1 MSTITNPIVKFF
13 GVAIQGQTYL
23 NAIYLLLAFPLGLFY
38 FVFLVT
44 GLSLGV
50 GLLLLWI
57 GLIVL
62 VSVFAAWY
70 GLAAF
75 ERWLAMTLLHEPIP
89 PMIQQDLS
97 NLTLWQKFV
106 ATLKNPVTWKALVY
120 LFARFPLG
128 LFIFIVFVTLASLS
142 VALIATPL
150 YYNWIPVYPG
160 IHLTLDGATL
170 QPYWMIDTLP
180 KALLASLVGLLIG
193 FISLHIFNGLAWV
206 SAKFARYM
214 LGNFS
219 STPSMP
225 LAAPSTPMD
234 SEAPANPA

>member
-1 MSTITNPIVKFF
+1 MSTITNTLVKFF

-44 GLSLGV
+44 GISLGV

-62 VSVFAAWY
+62 LSVFVAWY

-75 ERWLAMTLLHEPIP
+75 ERWLAITLLREPIP

-97 NLTLWQKFV
+97 NLSLWQKFV
-106 ATLKNPVTWKALVY
+106 TMLKNPVTWKGLVY

-128 LFIFIVFVTLASLS
+128 LVIFTVFVTLASLS
-142 VALIATPL
+142 VALIATPF
-150 YYNWIPVYPG
+150 YYNWAPVYPG
-160 IHLTLDGATL
+160 IHLTLEGAMF
-170 QPYWMIDTLP
+170 QPQWSIDTLP
-180 KALLASLVGLLIG
+180 KALLASLAGLLIG
-193 FISLHIFNGLAWV
+193 FISLHIFNGMAWV
-206 SAKFARYM
+206 SAKFAHYM
-214 LGNFS
+214 LGNS
-219 STPSMP
+219 PAAP
-225 LAAPSTPMD
+225 LAP
-234 SEAPANPA
+234 EAPANLA